1 MSSTTRICQK
11 GGVPLDGEGRGPTQR
26 HLEAERTM
34 DVQELPKDYK
44 RFPNV
49 ICRMCKQC
57 HVGNVSLFLPFIVF
71 QLNHVGCFSEI

>member
-49 ICRMCKQC
+49 RCPYVQSMPFP
-57 HVGNVSLFLPFIVF
+57 NVSFVLPFIVF